1 MKNITLIG
9 GIYEIV
15 MGIMMIFFISPLL
28 KLLGLDNV
36 SINIP
41 MFHQT
46 SGLLAIILGLIL
58 SFSSLDVEKYLLNIV
73 LIIYLRFLIQ
83 IILVINIFFI
93 PQIAWGLIMFGI
105 IDFILAIISI
115 YLIKV
120 SNFNLN
126 IIKIIQDRGN

>member
-1 MKNITLIG
+1 
-9 GIYEIV
+9 